1 MKDRF
6 QTLRPA
12 GWPERLQGMFNLN
25 DPRWGRGDDASGQ
38 NEPRPDEQRPV
49 DAPRP
54 SEPPRA
60 QPPAECYIRQ
70 TVIPCRNC
78 GSGEFLPGYAG
89 VSSGVHR
96 LEPKP
101 PHRQRGASRSPP
113 LVKSLD

>member
-60 QPPAECYIRQ
+60 QPPI
-70 TVIPCRNC
+70 
-78 GSGEFLPGYAG
+78 SGGG
-89 VSSGVHR
+89 GGGG
-96 LEPKP
+96 
-101 PHRQRGASRSPP
+101 RGGGGRR
-113 LVKSLD
+113 